1 MSRIDQ
7 LQQML
12 EEDPHDVFLHYALGM
27 EFLNSDVTKAV
38 IQFEKVLQMDASY
51 VAAYYQLGQ
60 IWLQQNNPTK
70 ALVLL
75 KQGRQE
81 ALKQN
86 NRKAAGEFEEAI
98 FLAED

>member
-12 EEDPHDVFLHYALGM
+12 EEDPHDVFLYYALGM
-27 EFLNSDVTKAV
+27 EFLNSDVSKAV

-60 IWLQQNNPTK
+60 VWLQQNNPTK
-70 ALVLL
+70 ALVFL